1 MAKLLANRLR
11 EVLEKTI
18 SLAQGVFMH
27 NRQILDV
34 VLVATEAVEDYRKRK
49 KKGVIFKVDFEKA
62 YDHVNWDFL
71 DLVLEK
77 KGFGVR
83 WRT

>member
-11 EVLEKTI
+11 EVLEETI
-18 SLAQGVFMH
+18 SMAQGAFVH

-49 KKGVIFKVDFEKA
+49 KRG
-62 YDHVNWDFL
+62 
-71 DLVLEK
+71 
-77 KGFGVR
+77 
-83 WRT
+83 

>member
-1 MAKLLANRLR
+1 MLK
-11 EVLEKTI
+11 ETI
-18 SLAQGVFMH
+18 SFAQGVFLH

-34 VLVATEAVEDYRKRK
+34 VLVATEAVEDYRKRGK
-49 KKGVIFKVDFEKA
+49 RGVILKVDFKKA

-71 DLVLEK
+71 DFVLEK

-83 WRT
+83 